1 MQNPPIHPRNL
12 VCSRRQRR
20 LGEEHADGVTKCL
33 TSNLV
38 SLGLPWL
45 VCLEIGSVN
54 QMTKPEQQ
62 LRTLKERW
70 KEPKPVTEAFGE
82 IVTRPIEITCEY
94 TQWNGRVTGQH
105 GPQEPCESDAGM
117 TMGEGYSPGED
128 KQDSR
133 DAEAWSSVTILIITP
148 TSEFN
153 PPDAVP
159 PLS

>member
-1 MQNPPIHPRNL
+1 MAH
-12 VCSRRQRR
+12 
-20 LGEEHADGVTKCL
+20 D
-33 TSNLV
+33 
-38 SLGLPWL
+38 PWEK
-45 VCLEIGSVN
+45 VAEWAQIGSVN